1 MSYCPLWEKHVYT
14 GSLNIGCSHH
24 VQNIMFSFFLH
35 QLQLCW
41 MKYYTRNTIQRT
53 FGVLQ
58 SSLNHKVVFCL
69 PTLLFQIKLLR
80 TKMFWA
86 WWLYLGLRE
95 TGPTLDNCIT
105 LDRLNKK
112 GNIRWYQILINE
124 LCQSAGYWEVS
135 TYIYFLTILIFHY

>member
-105 LDRLNKK
+105 GK
-112 GNIRWYQILINE
+112 IRDLWRILQQLWEKRPSQISYMLQ
-124 LCQSAGYWEVS
+124 L
-135 TYIYFLTILIFHY
+135 